1 MVAVTEVETG
11 RSFTVSTNTTQ
22 IVLNELHPFYT
33 YTSAIAAHT
42 VAPGPYSSEISVRLA
57 EEGKKLCIAAI
68 PALFNLLITCT
79 ITGV

>member
-1 MVAVTEVETG
+1 MVAVTEVETD

-42 VAPGPYSSEISVRLA
+42 VELGPYSNETRVQLA
-57 EEGKKLCIAAI
+57 EDGKKFKDARNVLTHII
-68 PALFNLLITCT
+68 MITLT
-79 ITGV
+79 N